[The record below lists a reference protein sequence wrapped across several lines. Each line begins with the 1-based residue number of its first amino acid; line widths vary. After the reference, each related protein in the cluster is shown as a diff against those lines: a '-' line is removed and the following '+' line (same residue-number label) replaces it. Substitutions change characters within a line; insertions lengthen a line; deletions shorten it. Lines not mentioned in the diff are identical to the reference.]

1 MVSMPTKSP
10 PSRGKEQW
18 PRQALRRKESAERRP
33 RQSQSQKNQD
43 NKQTTTKIKMMG
55 GPNVRTAKFR
65 RDRAWSRNRHAG
77 HGKCRLAA
85 LKADRVHRHGR
96 SWRRHG

>member
-18 PRQALRRKESAERRP
+18 PRQALRRKESAGRRP
-33 RQSQSQKNQD
+33 SKASLKKTKTT
-43 NKQTTTKIKMMG
+43 NKQQTKIKLMG

-65 RDRAWSRNRHAG
+65 RDRAWSRSRHAG
-77 HGKCRLAA
+77 RGKCRLAA